1 MKKTNLYAVSL
12 SLLLVGCSGLNAPV
26 PAALLGDAA
35 TDAAAERTIVID
47 PAIRYVNVTGGE
59 IIRFNVGNKSF
70 TWHFDGALGVTQFSL
85 QQIMPADL
93 LDHAVTAYV
102 RPNPFL
108 IGGDKD

>member
-1 MKKTNLYAVSL
+1 MKKIVFCAVST
-12 SLLLVGCSGLNAPV
+12 SLLFAGCSAFNAPV

-47 PAIRYVNVTGGE
+47 PATRYVNVTGGE
-59 IIRFNVGNKSF
+59 IIRFKLGNKTF
-70 TWHFDGALGVTQFSL
+70 TWHFDGALNVTQFAL
-85 QQIMPADL
+85 QRIMPADL
-93 LDHAVTAYV
+93 LDHPVTAYV